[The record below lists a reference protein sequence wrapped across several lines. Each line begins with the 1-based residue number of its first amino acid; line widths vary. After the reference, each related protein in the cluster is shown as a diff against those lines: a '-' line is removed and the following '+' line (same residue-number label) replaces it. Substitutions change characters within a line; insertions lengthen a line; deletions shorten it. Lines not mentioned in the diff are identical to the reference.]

1 MSILLNGVIFL
12 FRIDEIFKSEE
23 TKHRLTLFK
32 TEYIKWLE
40 TQLFEKNGKPYL
52 KCLASDKDRPAKPEE
67 IVRQLWIKK
76 LLEEYHYPKERIK
89 VEHAVWFGSGVSDKS
104 ADIVVMQTDGEHPY
118 IIFEV
123 KKPKRKDGLQQLKS
137 YCNAEGSPIGVWSN
151 GEDYLYL
158 YRREP
163 NIFSQ
168 IPSIPT
174 VDQTLQDVI
183 TEQWTIDKLTK
194 ENRLVKERS
203 SLKKIILELEDLVLA
218 NAEGIDDSF
227 DEVFKL
233 IYAKLYDEWAAAN
246 DRTRN
251 HKIHFRIYGESPR
264 ELYDKINGLFNRA
277 KDKWRGIFGQDEK
290 IRLKPEHLL
299 TCVSFLQ
306 DVKLFNANLQVIDE
320 AFEYLITEVAKG
332 KKGQYFTPR
341 RVIDMCVKMLNPK
354 IHERVI
360 DTACGSSGFTV
371 HTIIWIAG
379 EQYTVNGFPPAIS
392 EYAGSMVYAID
403 SSPKAVKIAKALNLI
418 AGDGKSNVYELN
430 SLNPPKWS
438 EEGKAAFR
446 PLLTRFSNY
455 EQDEANQRNFQYFD
469 FDILMTNP
477 PFAGSISERE
487 ILRQYRLAEKNGKTV
502 SKIGRDIL
510 FIERNLNFL
519 KPGGRMA
526 IVLPQGRLNN
536 ANDLFIRNFL
546 FSKAR
551 ILAVVGLHPN
561 TFKPHTGTKT
571 SVIFLQKYTDEE
583 LANIREIKNR
593 HIAEWDN
600 HHSEIRA
607 FAEKEDLTE
616 EDLPPL
622 LMSFLQAEFEED
634 DAVELENSEDE
645 AQSEETEVESDD
657 ELQERI
663 ENLKA
668 QLAAMPGR
676 AKGKAALK
684 RALAEAERM
693 LASRSVK
700 GRVKYLLDD
709 EKMLSRYR
717 EAWLSDRAA
726 EELDYPI
733 FFAVSEK
740 GGKDNSGEPIYKKDE
755 NGELMLDEHGHLIV
769 DHDLDEIAE
778 AFIAFAKEQGFDFWT
793 EE

>member
-233 IYAKLYDEWAAAN
+233 IYAKLYDEWAAVN

-251 HKIHFRIYGESPR
+251 RKIHFRIYGESPR

-277 KDKWRGIFGQDEK
+277 KDKWRGIFGQDER

-341 RVIDMCVKMLNPK
+341 WVIDMCVKMLNPK

-371 HTIIWIAG
+371 HTIFWIAG

-536 ANDLFIRNFL
+536 TNDLFIRNFL

-571 SVIFLQKYTDEE
+571 SVVFLQKYTDEE
-583 LANIREIKNR
+583 LANIREVQNR

-600 HHSEIRA
+600 HYAEIRTLS
-607 FAEKEDLTE
+607 EREELTE
-616 EDLPPL
+616 DDLPPL

-634 DAVELENSEDE
+634 DTVELENNGDE
-645 AQSEETEVESDD
+645 IKNEETQTESDD

-684 RALAEAERM
+684 RTLAEAERK
-693 LASRSVK
+693 LASRSIK
-700 GRVKYLLDD
+700 GQIKYLLDD
-709 EKMLSRYR
+709 EKLLSRYR
-717 EAWLSDRAA
+717 ETWLSDRAA

-733 FFAVSEK
+733 FFAVSEN
-740 GGKDNSGEPIYKKDE
+740 GGKDNSGEPIYKKDG

>member
-1 MSILLNGVIFL
+1 MPLYSIDDIFRSL
-12 FRIDEIFKSEE
+12 E
-23 TKHRLTLFK
+23 TKHGLTLFK
-32 TEYIKWLE
+32 AEDIAWLE

-76 LLEEYHYPKERIK
+76 LLDDYHYPKERIK
-89 VEHAVWFGSGVSDKS
+89 VEYPVWFGSGVSDKS
-104 ADIVVMQTDGEHPY
+104 ADIVVMHNDGEHPY
-118 IIFEV
+118 IIFEI

-151 GEDYLYL
+151 GEELVIL
-158 YRREP
+158 HREEP
-163 NIFSQ
+163 NVFSQ
-168 IPSIPT
+168 ISSIPT
-174 VDQTLQDVI
+174 VDQTLEDVI
-183 TEQWTIDKLTK
+183 TEQWTIDKLTE
-194 ENRLVKERS
+194 ENRLVKERL
-203 SLKKIILELEDLVLA
+203 SLKKIILDLEDLVLA

-246 DRTRN
+246 DPTRN
-251 HKIHFRIYGESPR
+251 RKIHFRIYGESPR
-264 ELYDKINGLFNRA
+264 ELYNKINGLFNRA
-277 KDKWRGIFGQDEK
+277 KDKWRGIFGRDES

-341 RVIDMCVKMLNPK
+341 WVIDMCVKMLNPR

-371 HTIIWIAG
+371 HSIFWVAG
-379 EQYTVNGFPPAIS
+379 DQFTTNGLSSAIT
-392 EYAGSMVYAID
+392 EYAGTMVYAID

-438 EEGKAAFR
+438 DEGKAAFR
-446 PLLTRFSNY
+446 PLLTRFEDRNH
-455 EQDEANQRNFQYFD
+455 DEANQRDFQYFD

-477 PFAGSISERE
+477 PFAGGISERE
-487 ILRQYRLAEKNGKTV
+487 ILRQYRLAERNGRTV

-519 KPGGRMA
+519 KQGGRMA

-536 ANDLFIRNFL
+536 TNDMPIRNFL
-546 FSKAR
+546 FGKAR
-551 ILAVVGLHPN
+551 ILAVVGLHGN

-571 SVIFLQKYTDEE
+571 SVVFLQKYTDEE
-583 LANIREIKNR
+583 IAEIRTVQNR
-593 HIAEWDN
+593 HSAEWDN
-600 HHSEIRA
+600 HLTELTA
-607 FAEKEDLTE
+607 FSDKPELTE

-622 LMSFLQAEFEED
+622 LLSFLQAEFEET
-634 DAVELENSEDE
+634 ETSENGEDE
-645 AQSEETEVESDD
+645 TDEANAQSESDD
-657 ELQERI
+657 ELSERI
-663 ENLKA
+663 EILQA
-668 QLAAMPGR
+668 QLDEMPPR
-676 AKGKAALK
+676 AKGKSALK
-684 RALAEAERM
+684 RALAEAQRE
-693 LASRSVK
+693 LASRTLKRQV
-700 GRVKYLLDD
+700 VYLRQD
-709 EKMLSRYR
+709 EKLLARYR
-717 EAWLSDRAA
+717 EVWLADKAA

-740 GGKDNSGEPIYKKDE
+740 GGKDNSGEPIYKKDD

-778 AFIAFAKEQGFDFWT
+778 AFVVYAKEQGFDFWV
-793 EE
+793 EG

>member
-1 MSILLNGVIFL
+1 MPQFS
-12 FRIDEIFKSEE
+12 IDEIFRSQD

-32 TEYIKWLE
+32 AEDVQWLE

-52 KCLASDKDRPAKPEE
+52 KCLASDKDRLAKPEE

-76 LLEEYHYPKERIK
+76 LLEEYHYPKERIR
-89 VEHAVWFGSGVSDKS
+89 VEYAVWFGSGVSDKS
-104 ADIVVMQTDGEHPY
+104 ADIVIMQTDGEHPY

-137 YCNAEGSPIGVWSN
+137 YCNAEGSPIGAWSN
-151 GEDYLYL
+151 GEELVIL
-158 YRREP
+158 HREEP
-163 NIFSQ
+163 NVFSQ
-168 IPSIPT
+168 ISSIPT
-174 VDQTLQDVI
+174 VGQTLQDVI
-183 TEQWTIDKLTK
+183 TEQWTIDKLTE
-194 ENRLVKERS
+194 ENRLVKERL
-203 SLKKIILELEDLVLA
+203 SLKKIILDLEDLVLA

-246 DRTRN
+246 DRTCNR
-251 HKIHFRIYGESPR
+251 KIHFRIYGESPR

-277 KDKWRGIFGQDEK
+277 KDKWRGIFGRDES

-341 RVIDMCVKMLNPK
+341 WVIDMCVKMLNPR

-371 HTIIWIAG
+371 HSIFWVAG
-379 EQYTVNGFPPAIS
+379 NQFTTNGLPPAIT
-392 EYAGSMVYAID
+392 EYAGTMVYAVD

-438 EEGKAAFR
+438 DEGKAAFR
-446 PLLTRFSNY
+446 LLLTRFKDRN
-455 EQDEANQRNFQYFD
+455 QDEANQRDFQYFD

-477 PFAGSISERE
+477 PFAGGISERE
-487 ILRQYRLAEKNGKTV
+487 ILRQYRLAEKNGRTV

-536 ANDLFIRNFL
+536 TNDLFIRNFL

-551 ILAVVGLHPN
+551 ILAVVGLHGN

-571 SVIFLQKYTDEE
+571 SVVFLQKYIDKE
-583 LANIREIKNR
+583 LAHIREVQNR
-593 HIAEWDN
+593 HAAEW
-600 HHSEIRA
+600 
-607 FAEKEDLTE
+607 EKHLTE
-616 EDLPPL
+616 LDALAERGDLAEDDLPPL
-622 LMSFLQAEFEED
+622 LFSFLQAEFEESEAA
-634 DAVELENSEDE
+634 DAERGEGENTDEDTQ
-645 AQSEETEVESDD
+645 AESDD
-657 ELQERI
+657 ELVERI
-663 ENLKA
+663 ENLQK
-668 QLAAMPGR
+668 QLDQMPPR
-676 AKGKAALK
+676 AKGKATLK
-684 RALAEAERM
+684 RALAEAQRK
-693 LASRSVK
+693 LASRTLK
-700 GRVKYLLDD
+700 GQIDYLRQD
-709 EKMLSRYR
+709 EKLLARYR
-717 EAWLSDRAA
+717 DAWLADKAA

-740 GGKDNSGEPIYKKDE
+740 GGKDNSGEPIYKKDA

-778 AFIAFAKEQGFDFWT
+778 AFIAFAKEQGFDFWK
-793 EE
+793 EG

>member
-1 MSILLNGVIFL
+1 MPQFS
-12 FRIDEIFKSEE
+12 IDEIFSSPD

-32 TEYIKWLE
+32 AEDIQWLE
-40 TQLFEKNGKPYL
+40 TQIFEKNGKPYL

-76 LLEEYHYPKERIK
+76 LLEEYRYPKARTR
-89 VEHAVWFGSGVSDKS
+89 VEYAVWFGSGVSDKS
-104 ADIVVMQTDGEHPY
+104 ADIVIMQTDGEHPY

-151 GEDYLYL
+151 GEELVVL
-158 YRREP
+158 HREEP
-163 NIFSQ
+163 NVFSQ
-168 IPSIPT
+168 ISSIPT
-174 VDQTLQDVI
+174 VGQTLQDVI
-183 TEQWTIDKLTK
+183 TEQWTIDKLTQ
-194 ENRLVKERS
+194 ENRLVRERL
-203 SLKKIILELEDLVLA
+203 SLKKIILDLEDLVLA

-251 HKIHFRIYGESPR
+251 RRIHFRIYGESPR

-277 KDKWRGIFGQDEK
+277 KDKWRGIFGRDEN
-290 IRLKPEHLL
+290 IRLKPEHLY

-341 RVIDMCVKMLNPK
+341 WVIDMCVKMLNPK

-371 HTIIWIAG
+371 HSIFWVAG
-379 EQYTVNGFPPAIS
+379 DQFTTNGLPPAIT
-392 EYAGSMVYAID
+392 EYAGTMVYAID

-438 EEGKAAFR
+438 DEGKAAFR
-446 PLLTRFSNY
+446 PLLTRFEDGN
-455 EQDEANQRNFQYFD
+455 QDEANQRDFQFFD

-477 PFAGSISERE
+477 PFAGGISERE
-487 ILRQYRLAEKNGKTV
+487 ILRQYRLAERNGRTV

-536 ANDLFIRNFL
+536 TNDLFIRNFL

-551 ILAVVGLHPN
+551 ILAVVGLHGN

-571 SVIFLQKYTDEE
+571 SVVFLQKYTEEE
-583 LANIREIKNR
+583 LAHIREVQNR
-593 HIAEWDN
+593 HAAEWDN
-600 HHSEIRA
+600 HLQELAALSDQPE
-607 FAEKEDLTE
+607 LTE
-616 EDLPPL
+616 DDLPPL
-622 LMSFLQAEFEED
+622 LASFLQAEFEEAEAD
-634 DAVELENSEDE
+634 LDESEG
-645 AQSEETEVESDD
+645 EETEVETD
-657 ELQERI
+657 EELNERI
-663 ENLKA
+663 ENLQT
-668 QLAAMPGR
+668 QLDEMPPR

-684 RALAEAERM
+684 RALAEAQGK
-693 LASRSVK
+693 LASRTLK
-700 GRVKYLLDD
+700 GQVAYLRQD
-709 EKMLSRYR
+709 EKLLARYR
-717 EAWLSDRAA
+717 EAWLAEKAA
-726 EELDYPI
+726 AELDYPI

-740 GGKDNSGEPIYKKDE
+740 GGKDNSGEPIYKKDA

-778 AFIAFAKEQGFDFWT
+778 AFVAFAKEQGFDFWV
-793 EE
+793 EG